1 MFKKALKLILTFLIL
16 SLLAPPLFSQEDSDR
31 GLSEAQLLSL
41 REIDSLIKET
51 KYDEALK
58 ELNLYIENNPESFD
72 VAQLR
77 IQKIMNLREDYA
89 SIYDKVHEILLN
101 DPENDEKLEF
111 YTGQLRKIEKQKD
124 TPLGLFIDEIYVTAR
139 FRINL
144 AKMNRINEESSQ
156 LIQENKYEEALA
168 VISSGFD
175 LYLDAFEEDWLESEH
190 TKDIFNPAMSAK
202 THLTNLT
209 ESFSEYSTR
218 LSSAVNKYISAINA
232 EDLTMVNR
240 AFAEVKNEFTEYS
253 ALRSSIYGTAIEFN
267 RIFNLCKEVARKNGE
282 DELTDASF
290 LPFIQRFVT
299 GKSDN
304 RYTGVMGVL
313 NTQWEN
319 SMKLMTGVLKEKM
332 DAKMLALQKELPQR
346 IFDKDYNP
354 EKALWMTSDLK
365 DWNRISMNT
374 SNLNSLL
381 NPEIQEILDKTEKWN
396 QYIAYETLLSDYTE
410 GLFNLKAQ
418 ISNNSHIEVSRPENP
433 AQSELASSDYVNK
446 LLSILD
452 SGDLTDSQR
461 KLMVFNF
468 SENITDWREI
478 EAKLKNYVNQINDYM
493 ENRTIN
499 TYKEIFA
506 YWEAADSSYLKD
518 AETRHSTIEKTL
530 LGSERHDEDGNIT
543 FTEFYPYKVQ
553 ALCSSLETDL
563 KKEIAVIDKQ
573 IKQVQAF
580 ANNLI
585 QHSTYNKILEAREKL
600 AAYLDSSIAKKTESE
615 EQIRLSERYK
625 KEAEN
630 RYTQA
635 ERALKQK
642 NFDTA
647 RTRLSDAQTN
657 YLRSLEINFDLA
669 LQTESDAKLAALGAR
684 IAQGEN
690 IIVVEEVRNLKK
702 TAWEQYYSQNFE
714 QASKLL
720 SEAAERWQSTN
731 IENDEEIEYLT
742 RIINTALSMKTGRT
756 LHPSD
761 ALYPEMSQLLSGAG
775 KDYEDGIK
783 LGPNTEKGKAK
794 LQEAKNKL
802 EKVLLVYSYNEEA
815 RELNMKIDQKIDPV
829 KFEREFAA
837 QVAEIQ
843 KAYNSKTT
851 TQETYAK
858 LLDLYELNP
867 KYKGLAALKDN
878 IEYQIGIKRK
888 PVDKTEQKEADNLVK
903 QAQDLIAKAG
913 RDEELLKKALIPLD
927 KALEKNPNDVQAMKL
942 KDEIQLRVGGKAAV
956 VLSAEDENLFQ
967 MATTDYLNGNYRSA
981 KSKVDSLLKKK
992 TNQNSAKILKLQKQI
1007 EAQLS

>member
-16 SLLAPPLFSQEDSDR
+16 SLLAPPLFSQEDTDR
-31 GLSEAQLLSL
+31 GLSESQLLSL
-41 REIDSLIKET
+41 REIDALIKET

-58 ELNLYIENNPESFD
+58 ELNLYIEKNPDSFD

-77 IQKIMNLREDYA
+77 VQKIMNLREDYA
-89 SIYDKVHEILLN
+89 AIYDKVHDLLLN
-101 DPENDEKLEF
+101 DPENDEKLEY

-124 TPLGLFIDEIYVTAR
+124 TPLGLFIDQIYVTAK

-144 AKMNRINEESSQ
+144 AKMNRINEESEQ
-156 LIQENKYEEALA
+156 LILENRYEEAVA

-175 LYLDAFEEDWLESEH
+175 LYLEAFEEDWLESEH
-190 TKDIFNPAMSAK
+190 TGDIYIPAMSNK
-202 THLTNLT
+202 NKVENL
-209 ESFSEYSTR
+209 
-218 LSSAVNKYISAINA
+218 AA
-232 EDLTMVNR
+232 D
-240 AFAEVKNEFTEYS
+240 FTEYS
-253 ALRSSIYGTAIEFN
+253 RSLSKAVEAYLGAISAEDFSLMNQTYSEVVTQFQEYSRLRSSIYEAGVEFE
-267 RIFNLCKEVARKNGE
+267 RLFNLCKEVAKKNGQ

-290 LPFIQRFVT
+290 LPFIHRFVSGKT
-299 GKSDN
+299 GDTHS
-304 RYTGVMGVL
+304 GLIGVL
-313 NTQWEN
+313 NTQWEQSMN
-319 SMKLMTGVLKEKM
+319 SMTALIKEKT
-332 DAKMLALQKELPQR
+332 DSKMLTLQKDLPQR
-346 IFDKDYNP
+346 LFDKEYNS
-354 EKALWMTSDLK
+354 EKAFSLINEMKNWEKVSL
-365 DWNRISMNT
+365 NT
-374 SNLNSLL
+374 SSLNSML
-381 NPEIQEILDKTEKWN
+381 NPELQELLDTTNKWETGISYEK
-396 QYIAYETLLSDYTE
+396 QLSDYIE
-410 GLFNLKAQ
+410 GLYNLKTQ
-418 ISNNSHIEVSRPENP
+418 ITGGSAVTVSRPEDP
-433 AQSELASSDYVNK
+433 AKSELDSSDYVKK
-446 LLSILD
+446 LLSVLD
-452 SGDLTDSQR
+452 SGELTDSQR
-461 KLMVFNF
+461 KLMVLNF
-468 SENITDWREI
+468 SEEISDWREV
-478 EAKLKNYVNQINDYM
+478 ENRLKNYVNQINDYM
-493 ENRTIN
+493 ENRTLD

-506 YWEAADSSYLKD
+506 YWEAADASYVKD
-518 AETRHSTIEKTL
+518 AESRYGTIEKTL
-530 LGSERHDEDGNIT
+530 AGSDRHDEEGNVT
-543 FTEFYPYKVQ
+543 FTEHYPAKVQ
-553 ALCSSLETDL
+553 SLCASLETDL
-563 KKEIAVIDKQ
+563 KQEITVIDKQ
-573 IKQVQAF
+573 IKQAS
-580 ANNLI
+580 AYATNLI
-585 QHSTYNKILEAREKL
+585 PSATYNKILAEREKL
-600 AAYLDSSIAKKTESE
+600 ASCLDSSIARRTESE
-615 EQIRLSERYK
+615 EQIRLAERYK
-625 KEAEN
+625 KEADN

-635 ERALKQK
+635 ERALKQN

-647 RTRLSDAQTN
+647 RTRLTDAQTN
-657 YLRSLEINFDLA
+657 YLRSLEISFDLT
-669 LQTESDAKLAALGAR
+669 LQNESDAKLASLGEK

-690 IIVVEEVRNLKK
+690 KIVVEEVRNLKK

-731 IENDEEIEYLT
+731 VENDEEIEYLT

-775 KDYEDGIK
+775 KDYEDGVK
-783 LGPNTEKGKAK
+783 LGANTEKGKAK

-802 EKVLLVYSYNEEA
+802 EKVLQVYSYNEEA
-815 RELNMKIDQKIDPV
+815 RALNMKIDQQIDPE
-829 KFEREFAA
+829 KFEKEFAA

-867 KYKGLAALKDN
+867 KYKGLATLKDN

-903 QAQDLIAKAG
+903 QAQELIAKAG
-913 RDEELLKKALIPLD
+913 RDEELLKQALVPLD
-927 KALEKNPNDVQAMKL
+927 KALEKNPNDVQAMQL